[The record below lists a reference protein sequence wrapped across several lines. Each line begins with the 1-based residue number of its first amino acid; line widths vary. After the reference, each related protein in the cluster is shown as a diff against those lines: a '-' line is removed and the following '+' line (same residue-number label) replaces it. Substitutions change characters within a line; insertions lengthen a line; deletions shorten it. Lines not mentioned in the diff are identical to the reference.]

1 MNQTTLRTTAALVLR
16 YSLVFLMVLWGSFK
30 FAEFEAVAIR
40 PLVENSPLF
49 SWMYAVFGLRGTSAV
64 FGVVELAVA
73 IPILMYR
80 QMPKLSAYASLGA
93 AMMFLT
99 TLSFLV
105 TTPNGFSGPHTGFLL
120 KDLVLL
126 GAALHT
132 AAESFELSSRVTG
145 NSFA

>member
-1 MNQTTLRTTAALVLR
+1 MDQKTLHRAAAGVLR
-16 YSLVFLMVLWGSFK
+16 YSLVFLMLMWGSFK
-30 FAEFEAVAIR
+30 FAEFEAVAIQ

-49 SWMYAVFGLRGTSAV
+49 GWMYDVFGLRGTSAV

-73 IPILMYR
+73 IPILLYR
-80 QMPKLSAYASLGA
+80 RMPKLSAYASLAA

-105 TTPNGFSGPHTGFLL
+105 TTPNGFTGPHTGFLL

-132 AAESFELSSRVTG
+132 AADSFELSSRTPG

>member
-1 MNQTTLRTTAALVLR
+1 MNDKTLRRLAAGVLR
-16 YSLVFLMVLWGSFK
+16 YSLVFLMLMWGSFK

-49 SWMYAVFGLRGTSAV
+49 GWMYAVFGLRGTSAI
-64 FGVVELAVA
+64 FGIVELACA
-73 IPILMYR
+73 IPILLYR
-80 QMPKLSAYASLGA
+80 RMPRVSAYASIGA

-99 TLSFLV
+99 TLSFLI
-105 TTPNGFSGPHTGFLL
+105 TTPNGFSGPFTGFLL

-132 AAESFELSSRVTG
+132 AADSFELTRPAG

>member
-1 MNQTTLRTTAALVLR
+1 MLR
-16 YSLVFLMVLWGSFK
+16 YSLVFLLLMWGSFK
-30 FAEFEAVAIR
+30 FAEFEAVAIK
-40 PLVENSPLF
+40 PLVEHSPLF
-49 SWMYAVFGLRGTSAV
+49 GWMYGVFGLRGTSAV
-64 FGVVELAVA
+64 FGVFELAVA
-73 IPILMYR
+73 IPILLYR

-132 AAESFELSSRVTG
+132 AADSFELSSRVPG